1 MIEENLDHILLI
13 LVLVDENNDAH
24 TTRDEMTILFL
35 RQLDSAMLGASLEL
49 NDAHMSPSAS
59 DNATM
64 PAYKQA

>member
-1 MIEENLDHILLI
+1 MIEEKLHHILLI

-24 TTRDEMTILFL
+24 TTRDEMTIFL
-35 RQLDSAMLGASLEL
+35 RQLDSAMLDASLEL

-64 PAYKQA
+64 PAYKQV